1 MKNQK
6 EIKEQLLHYFNNKNK
21 NLGINLASEV
31 KDLYLKNCT
40 TMVKKKKIEDDTTGQ
55 KINCVH
61 ALEEYC

>member
-1 MKNQK
+1 MNYQKVKLWKQSHLSSHQK
-6 EIKEQLLHYFNNKNK
+6 EY
-21 NLGINLASEV
+21 LGINLPNKV

-40 TMVKKKKIEDDTTGQ
+40 TMVKKIEDDTTVQ